1 MYLRMVANVAA
12 GDKPGD
18 EVPDA
23 DDAEVELFIASR
35 RHLPKTVF
43 DAERWQQVVGEKW
56 WRKVVYVLNRGGRF
70 DDFEKGYDGAYAKN
84 KYGTLINL
92 YQEKTALIK
101 NSMTGKPFAGYPTYL
116 PIADSVGKPLEDETH
131 GFDLH
136 LITHREIVATKSRTI
151 GNYWLLSVMPENFVV
166 MNSLDAQ
173 RLGLKAGDRVQIIS
187 ASNPQGEWDLA
198 NGTKVPMI
206 GTVQVTEGIRP
217 GVISFALG
225 YGHWAYGATDIV
237 IDGAVVRGDERRR
250 ATGLGGVAGIHA
262 NAAMR
267 VDPYLK
273 NMCLVDVY
281 GGSAVFYDTKVKV
294 VKV

>member
-1 MYLRMVANVAA
+1 MVANVAA
-12 GDKPGD
+12 GERAGN

-23 DDAEVELFIASR
+23 DDAELELFLRAR

-43 DAERWQQVVGEKW
+43 DPERFSQIVGEKW

-70 DDFEKGYDGAYAKN
+70 DNWEQGYDGDYIKN
-84 KYGTLINL
+84 RYGTLINL
-92 YQEKTALIK
+92 YQEKTALTI
-101 NSMTGKPFAGYPTYL
+101 NSMTGKPLAGYPIYL
-116 PIADSVGKPLEDETH
+116 PLADSVGRPIEDEKQ

-151 GNYWLLSVMPENFVV
+151 SNYWLLAVMPENAIV
-166 MNSLDAQ
+166 MHPRDAQ
-173 RLGLKAGDRVQIIS
+173 RLGLSEGDRAKIIS
-187 ASNPQGEWDLA
+187 ASNSEGVWDLA

-206 GTVQVTEGIRP
+206 GTVHLTEGIRP

-225 YGHWAYGATDIV
+225 YGHWAYGATDLA
-237 IDGAVVRGDERRR
+237 IDGETIKGDERRR
-250 ATGLGGVAGIHA
+250 ATGLGGVAGVHA

-273 NMCLVDVY
+273 NTCLVDVY
-281 GGSAVFYDTKVKV
+281 GGSAVFYDTRVKV